1 MICVLALV
9 STLSGVTPSGT
20 DPAEGEGQPG
30 GSGPGRGGGLRFS
43 RHRLHRTELQARPRR
58 VGSTRW
64 PGRRRLSR
72 LQGRTDHAGLVAQA
86 QPHPGRRGRA
96 AILPSAGRVGA
107 YTFAHGVSCHGP
119 SRPTT
124 RTTLRPRDR
133 GPEKPR
139 RGRLP
144 LGSPCG
150 AGSRAGA
157 GREARPR
164 ARAGLGA
171 LVVSR
176 VEAEV
181 GAAAPGEEHP
191 HPRQER
197 TPALRSDP
205 RGLPASLPA
214 GAWRAGRRLPRAVEP
229 KPSSGSVP

>member
-1 MICVLALV
+1 MC
-9 STLSGVTPSGT
+9 
-20 DPAEGEGQPG
+20 
-30 GSGPGRGGGLRFS
+30 SGPCIHAQRRDTVRNRS
-43 RHRLHRTELQARPRR
+43 RCRRRAARRIRAGSRWRPPLLASSWFTGPAELQARTRR

-150 AGSRAGA
+150 AGSRVGA

-181 GAAAPGEEHP
+181 GAAAPGDEQP
-191 HPRQER
+191 HPRQES

-214 GAWRAGRRLPRAVEP
+214 GAWRAGRRLPRADRAGVRR
-229 KPSSGSVP
+229 